1 MNLAMDTDA
10 SGRMMRA
17 DTRAPS
23 KAQILKP
30 AARKIRRMSQAPAS
44 DLNRWSTDH
53 VDPADRFDYWRESLA
68 ANLIGDAPEAPP
80 EHRRN
85 FSGAITR
92 IPVADTG
99 VMQLRMRVSQL
110 RTERTAK
117 HVRDTPGDGVFLFR
131 AENYDMNFQFHDRPA
146 MTWRSGQMVIGGL
159 DRVRS
164 SVAMTPGAY
173 HCDVL
178 RLPSAS
184 FEGVVRNSAVLDP
197 RVVAQDTGADA
208 LLHSFFDA
216 FMREL
221 PRLSAEDRATALATL
236 TGLATLVLRRDRR
249 AEEPGR
255 AAVQAARLQAARDH
269 IARYATHPGLSP
281 AAVAA
286 ALGISVR
293 QLHALFEPSGQS
305 FSQRLREERVAR
317 ATQALQ
323 ADPTRTVAEIAF
335 GCGFDSLPTFYRAF
349 RAAAGMAPGDLRTGA
364 PVD

>member
-1 MNLAMDTDA
+1 MNLAVDTGA
-10 SGRMMRA
+10 AGRMMGA
-17 DTRAPS
+17 DARGFS

-30 AARKIRRMSQAPAS
+30 TSRKTRRMSQAPAS
-44 DLNRWSTDH
+44 DLNRWTTDH

-80 EHRRN
+80 EHRAS
-85 FSGAITR
+85 FSGSITR

-99 VMQLRMRVSQL
+99 VMQLRMRFSQL

-131 AENYDMNFQFHDRPA
+131 AENYDMNFQFKDRPA
-146 MTWRSGQMVIGGL
+146 IVWRSGQMVIGGL

-164 SVAMTPGAY
+164 SEAHTPGNY
-173 HCDVL
+173 RCDVL

-184 FEGVVRNSAVLDP
+184 FQGLVRDSAVLDP

-208 LLHSFFDA
+208 LLHSFFDS

-221 PRLSAEDRATALATL
+221 PRLDAEDRATALATL

-255 AAVQAARLQAARDH
+255 AAVHAARLQAARDH
-269 IARYATHPGLSP
+269 IARYVSDPALSP
-281 AAVAA
+281 TTVAS

-305 FSQRLREERVAR
+305 FSRRVLEERVKR
-317 ATQALQ
+317 AAQVLQ
-323 ADPTRTVAEIAF
+323 SDPTRTVAEIAF

-349 RAAAGMAPGDLRTGA
+349 RAVAGMTPGDLRACTPA
-364 PVD
+364 D